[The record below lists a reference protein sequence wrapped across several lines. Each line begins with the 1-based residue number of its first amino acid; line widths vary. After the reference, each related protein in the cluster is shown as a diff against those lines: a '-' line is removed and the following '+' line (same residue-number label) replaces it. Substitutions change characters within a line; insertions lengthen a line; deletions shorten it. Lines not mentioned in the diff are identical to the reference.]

1 VGKKVGGT
9 HALKAAEEGSCEGA
23 TDGAA
28 DDRGRLEGALE
39 REAALLLELE
49 LELEP
54 ALGLP
59 VLLGCVGLGRPL
71 NGIIDGEPPV

>member
-1 VGKKVGGT
+1 MGGT
-9 HALKAAEEGSCEGA
+9 HALKAAEEGSCEAA

-28 DDRGRLEGALE
+28 DDRGLLEGALE
-39 REAALLLELE
+39 RETALLLELELE